1 MRVFW
6 ERKQRSIER
15 DIEGNEN
22 RIAQDAYIGQAVN
35 LDRCRYREVSR
46 YLSRRCRGNA
56 RRQLRCR
63 GGIEDQLIRIKN
75 RSSIDPPSIEKLS
88 SIQIQSQQIHQ
99 VLRCR
104 QDCDKKK
111 LINFEKPQKFSKPPN
126 PRFQNMKCINEKG
139 LEAYQVKKNLKNLV
153 KSLRTKIGVRLE
165 CFWERNREVSRERS
179 MEMRSRSRRGFIQES
194 Q

>member
-1 MRVFW
+1 MHEWERIWSLPSKEKIEKAWGILEEPNWSEMRVFW

-22 RIAQDAYIGQAVN
+22 RIAQDAYMGQAVN

-56 RRQLRCR
+56 RRQLRCQ

-75 RSSIDPPSIEKLS
+75 RSSIDPHGVEKLS
-88 SIQIQSQQIHQ
+88 SIQTQSRSIHQ

-104 QDCDKKK
+104 RDCIKKK
-111 LINFEKPQKFSKPPN
+111 LRKLDK
-126 PRFQNMKCINEKG
+126 
-139 LEAYQVKKNLKNLV
+139 
-153 KSLRTKIGVRLE
+153 
-165 CFWERNREVSRERS
+165 
-179 MEMRSRSRRGFIQES
+179 
-194 Q
+194 